1 MAKKAPVD
9 RKMLVQ
15 KLLKIREL
23 PSKLISCGEVTIFSI
38 WLPYLNEDMC
48 FYLDISSD
56 SLGLVCI
63 LNYSGFQKKTK
74 LNKLTVANDLSNKFP
89 QTKFY
94 VRDDDLM
101 ATYHITLPDKGERVL
116 LELMELVL
124 MDFIGD
130 LEDVYAELVEM
141 RLRMHR
147 YEKSKAADIDTET
160 EKGWEWL

>member
-56 SLGLVCI
+56 NLGLVCI
-63 LNYSGFQKKTK
+63 LDYPDFQKKSN
-74 LNKLTVANDLSNKFP
+74 LEKLTIANDLSNKFP

-130 LEDVYAELVEM
+130 LEDVYADLVEAGL
-141 RLRMHR
+141 RLQR
-147 YEKSKAADIDTET
+147 YENSKASGVDTET
-160 EKGWEWL
+160 EEGWEWL